1 MRLSGYSLF
10 ALALATLPVASPALA
25 QDFALDEIVVTPNRL
40 ETEARRTGAAVSV
53 LTEDD
58 LARSGAATLGEA
70 LARTPGVSLS
80 QQGPVGNAATLRI
93 RGADRR
99 YVAVYVDGI
108 RVTDPTQTET
118 AFDFGGL
125 MVADIGRVEILRGSQ
140 SALWGGSA
148 VGGVV
153 NITTRRALAEGLAQE
168 AEVEAGTWNTLRAR
182 YTLTQRTARSETAF
196 SLSHLRTD
204 GFSAAAAGT
213 ERDGAEISRLSFST
227 RYQVSDTL
235 AVGASAFH
243 QRLRQDYDGFVLI
256 APGVFGLGDAA
267 NTQRRT
273 ETGARVFAELA
284 AGRTTHVLD
293 VTRYRVARVMDEA
306 GTISR
311 FTGAR
316 TTFGWQATT
325 VMSDRL
331 SFVYGA
337 DTMEETARYTALPA
351 GVARTRIS
359 GAFGQVL
366 WRPSDRVDVAA
377 SLRRDRNSQF
387 GGFTTGRLALA
398 FQLDGSTTLRAA
410 AATGFR
416 APSIDERFG
425 NYPGSSF
432 VGNPALTPETSE
444 SFEIG
449 LERRFD
455 GGASVGVTLF
465 ALNVDNL
472 ITYQA
477 CPTFPCAPG
486 VLATLANVPGISKRR
501 GLELSASLPQSDRV
515 TMAAAYTYTDARRAT
530 GARLGLVPRHDLSV
544 SLEAALD
551 DRTRLSL
558 GVKHQGGRLND
569 FAFAAMPDYT
579 VVDVALRRDLG
590 NGAEAWVK
598 VGNLFDKAY
607 QTSEGYAAPG
617 RSVFVGLRKAF

>member
-1 MRLSGYSLF
+1 MRLSGISLF
-10 ALALATLPVASPALA
+10 ALALALAATPAAA
-25 QDFALDEIVVTPNRL
+25 QDFALDEIVISANRL
-40 ETEARRTGAAVSV
+40 ETEARRTGAAVTV
-53 LTEDD
+53 LGADD
-58 LARSGAATLGEA
+58 LARTGASTLADA
-70 LARTPGVSLS
+70 LARTPGVSVS
-80 QQGPVGNAATLRI
+80 QQGPVGNAGNIRI
-93 RGADRR
+93 RGADKR
-99 YVAVYVDGI
+99 YVAVFVDGI
-108 RVTDPTQTET
+108 RVTDPTLTET

-125 MVADIGRVEILRGSQ
+125 LVGDVGRVEILRGSQ

-153 NITTRRALAEGLAQE
+153 NITTRKALADGFAQE
-168 AEVEAGTWNTLRAR
+168 AEVEGGTWGTIRGR
-182 YTLTQRTARSETAF
+182 YTLTNRTARSETALTF
-196 SLSHLRTD
+196 SHLKTD
-204 GFSAAAAGT
+204 GFSAVAAGT
-213 ERDGAEISRLSFST
+213 EKDGAEISRLSFST
-227 RYQVSDTL
+227 RHQLTDTL

-243 QRLRQDYDGFVLI
+243 QRLRQDYDNGFPLV
-256 APGVFGLGDAA
+256 DAA
-267 NTQRRT
+267 NVQRRT
-273 ETGARVFAELA
+273 ETGARLFAEWQ
-284 AGRTTHVLD
+284 AGRTTHVFD
-293 VTRYRVARVMDEA
+293 ATRYRVARVMDEA

-311 FTGAR
+311 FTGIR
-316 TTFGWQATT
+316 TGASWTATT
-325 VMSDRL
+325 EASDRL
-331 SFVYGA
+331 TFVYGA
-337 DTMEETARYTALPA
+337 ETMLERARYTALPA
-351 GVARTRIS
+351 GSASTRIS
-359 GAFGQVL
+359 GAFVQGL
-366 WRPSDRVDVAA
+366 WRPTDRLDVSA

-432 VGNPALTPETSE
+432 VGNPALTPEKSQ

-449 LERRFD
+449 VERRFA
-455 GGASVGVTLF
+455 GGATVGVTLF

-477 CPTFPCAPG
+477 CPTWPCAPG
-486 VLATLANVPGISKRR
+486 VFATMANVPGASKRR
-501 GLELSASLPQSDRV
+501 GLEFAASVPLSDRV
-515 TMAAAYTYTDARRAT
+515 TLGAAYTYTEARRAT

-544 SLEAALD
+544 SLDAALG

-569 FAFAAMPDYT
+569 FAFAAMPIYT
-579 VVDVALRRDLG
+579 VVDVALSRDLG

-598 VGNLFDKAY
+598 VGNLFGKSY

>member
-1 MRLSGYSLF
+1 MRLSGISLF
-10 ALALATLPVASPALA
+10 ALALALAATPSAA
-25 QDFALDEIVVTPNRL
+25 QDFALDEIVISANRL
-40 ETEARRTGAAVSV
+40 ETEARRTGAAVTV
-53 LTEDD
+53 LGAED
-58 LARSGAATLGEA
+58 LARTGASTLADA
-70 LARTPGVSLS
+70 LARTPGVSVS
-80 QQGPVGNAATLRI
+80 QQGPVGNAANLRI
-93 RGADRR
+93 RGADKR
-99 YVAVYVDGI
+99 YIAVFVDGI
-108 RVTDPTQTET
+108 RVTDPTLTET
-118 AFDFGGL
+118 SFDFGGL
-125 MVADIGRVEILRGSQ
+125 LVGDVGRVEILRGSQ

-153 NITTRRALAEGLAQE
+153 NITTRKAMADGFAQE
-168 AEVEAGTWNTLRAR
+168 AEVEGGSWGTLRGR
-182 YTLTQRTARSETAF
+182 YTLTNRTARSETALTF
-196 SLSHLRTD
+196 SHLKTD

-213 ERDGAEISRLSFST
+213 EKDGAEISRLSFST
-227 RYQVSDTL
+227 RHQLTDTL

-243 QRLRQDYDGFVLI
+243 QRLRQDYDNGFPLV
-256 APGVFGLGDAA
+256 DAA
-267 NTQRRT
+267 NVQRRI
-273 ETGARVFAELA
+273 ETGARVFAEWQ
-284 AGRTTHVLD
+284 AGRTTHVFD

-311 FTGAR
+311 FTGIR
-316 TTFGWQATT
+316 TGASWTATT
-325 VMSDRL
+325 ELSDRL
-331 SFVYGA
+331 TFVYGA
-337 DTMEETARYTALPA
+337 ETMLERARYTALPA
-351 GVARTRIS
+351 GTAKTRIS
-359 GAFGQVL
+359 GAFVQGL
-366 WRPSDRVDVAA
+366 WRPSDRLDVSA

-387 GGFTTGRLALA
+387 GGFTTGRLAVA

-432 VGNPALTPETSE
+432 VGNPTLTPEKSD

-449 LERRFD
+449 VERRFA

-477 CPTFPCAPG
+477 CPTWPCAPG
-486 VLATLANVPGISKRR
+486 VFATMANVPGISKRR
-501 GLELSASLPQSDRV
+501 GLELAASVPLSDRV
-515 TMAAAYTYTDARRAT
+515 TLGAAYTYAEARRAN

-544 SLEAALD
+544 SLDADLD

-558 GVKHQGGRLND
+558 GVTHQAGRLND

-579 VVDVALRRDLG
+579 VVDVALSRDLG

-598 VGNLFDKAY
+598 VGNLFDKRY
-607 QTSEGYAAPG
+607 QTSDGYAAPG